1 MRKKNYSAQK
11 HRKVLQ
17 TKSFLIKMKFEFY
30 IHTGNTE
37 VRQMAQLWGGRFTKD
52 TDQLVYNFNASISFD
67 QKFFHQDIEGSI
79 AHTVM
84 LAKQKILTEEEK
96 DSIVKG
102 LTGIR
107 EDVDAGKLQITSAYE
122 DIHSFVEANLIDR
135 IGDAGK
141 KLHTGRSRNDQVA
154 LDMKLYTRD
163 EISNVDDLLK
173 DLLAELLIIMKENTE
188 TYMPGFTHL
197 QKAQP
202 ITLAH
207 HMGAYFEMFKRDR
220 SRMADIYKRMNY
232 CPLGS
237 GALAGTTYPLDR
249 EYTASLLGFEGPTLN
264 SMDSVAD
271 RDYLIEFLSALS
283 TIMMHLSRFSEE
295 IIIWNSNEYKFIEI
309 DDAYS
314 TGSSIMPQKKNPD
327 IAELVRGKTGRV
339 YGALMSLLTTMKG
352 IPLAYN
358 KDMQEDKE
366 LTFDAIDTVKGCLAL
381 FTGMIRTMKFN
392 KDIMEKSAMH
402 GFTNATDAADYLVK
416 HGVPFR
422 DAHSII
428 GHLVLTCIEKGKA
441 IDEMSIEELKEI
453 SDVFEPDVYDAI
465 SLKTCVEKRLT
476 IGAPSKTSMEQAIV
490 AYEAY
495 LKE

>member
-1 MRKKNYSAQK
+1 
-11 HRKVLQ
+11 
-17 TKSFLIKMKFEFY
+17 
-30 IHTGNTE
+30 
-37 VRQMAQLWGGRFTKD
+37 MAQLWGGRFTKE
-52 TDQLVYNFNASISFD
+52 TDKLVYQFNASISFD
-67 QKFFHQDIEGSI
+67 QRFFHQDIEGSI
-79 AHTVM
+79 AHVVM
-84 LAKQKILTEEEK
+84 LEKQGILTEQEK
-96 DSIVKG
+96 DDIVKG

-107 EDVDAGKLQITSAYE
+107 EDVDNGVLQITEEYE
-122 DIHSFVEANLIDR
+122 DIHSFVEANLINR
-135 IGDAGK
+135 IGEAGK

-154 LDMKLYTRD
+154 LDMRLYTRQ
-163 EISNVDDLLK
+163 EIVHTEELLK
-173 DLLAELLIIMKENTE
+173 ELLNTLLAMMEEHID

-202 ITLAH
+202 VTLAH
-207 HMGAYFEMFKRDR
+207 HLGAYFEMFKRDLL
-220 SRMADIYKRMNY
+220 RMQDIYKRMNF
-232 CPLGS
+232 CPLGA

-249 EYTASLLGFEGPTLN
+249 GYTASLLGFEGPTLN
-264 SMDSVAD
+264 SMDSVSD
-271 RDYLIEFLSALS
+271 RDYLIEYLAVAA

-295 IIIWNSNEYKFIEI
+295 IIIWNSNEYRFVEI

-381 FTGMIRTMKFN
+381 FEGMLKTMKFR
-392 KDIMEKSAMH
+392 KDVMAKSAMN
-402 GFTNATDAADYLVK
+402 GFTNATDAADYLVNR
-416 HGVPFR
+416 GVPFR

-428 GHLVLTCIEKGKA
+428 GKLVLYCIDKGCS
-441 IDEMSIEELKEI
+441 IDELSLDELKNI
-453 SDVFEPDVYDAI
+453 CPVFEQDVYDAI

-476 IGAPSKTSMEQAIV
+476 VGAPGQESMRKVIG
-490 AYEAY
+490 
-495 LKE
+495 LNKSFLGKLSI

>member
-1 MRKKNYSAQK
+1 
-11 HRKVLQ
+11 
-17 TKSFLIKMKFEFY
+17 
-30 IHTGNTE
+30 
-37 VRQMAQLWGGRFTKD
+37 MAQLWGGRFTKE
-52 TDQLVYNFNASISFD
+52 TDKLVYNFNASISFD
-67 QKFFHQDIEGSI
+67 QKFYEQDMKGSM
-79 AHTVM
+79 AHVKM
-84 LAKQKILTEEEK
+84 LAKQGILTEEEK
-96 DSIVKG
+96 EQI
-102 LTGIR
+102 LTGI
-107 EDVDAGKLQITSAYE
+107 EGILADVKAGVLEISDTYE
-122 DIHSFVEANLIDR
+122 DIHSFVEATLIDR

-163 EISNVDDLLK
+163 EIVAIDGLLK
-173 DLLAELLIIMKENTE
+173 ELLEVLCKIMEENTE
-188 TYMPGFTHL
+188 TFMPGFTHL

-220 SRMADIYKRMNY
+220 SRLYDIYERMNY

-249 EYTASLLGFEGPTLN
+249 EYTAELLGFYGPTLN

-271 RDYLIEFLSALS
+271 RDYLIEFLSAMA

-295 IIIWNSNEYKFIEI
+295 VIIWNSNEYQFVTI

-366 LTFDAIDTVKGCLAL
+366 FAFDAIDTVKGCLAL
-381 FTGMIRTMKFN
+381 FTGMLRTMKFHHQV
-392 KDIMEKSAMH
+392 MENSAKN
-402 GFTNATDAADYLVK
+402 GFTNATDAADYLVN

-422 DAHSII
+422 DAHGIV
-428 GHLVLTCIEKGKA
+428 GQLVLYCIEKDIA
-441 IDEMSIEELKEI
+441 LDDMTLEEYKKI
-453 SDVFEPDVYDAI
+453 SPVFEEDIYEAI
-465 SLKTCVEKRLT
+465 SLETCVNKRMT
-476 IGAPSKTSMEQAIV
+476 IGAPGK
-490 AYEAY
+490 EAMNDVISIYKGY
-495 LKE
+495 LQEEDLQCNKN